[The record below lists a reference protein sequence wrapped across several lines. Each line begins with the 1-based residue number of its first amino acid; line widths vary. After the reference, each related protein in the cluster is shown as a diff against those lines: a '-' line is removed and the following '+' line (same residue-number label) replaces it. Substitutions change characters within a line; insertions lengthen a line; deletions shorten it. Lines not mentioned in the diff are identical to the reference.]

1 MGTMRYHPK
10 APFTRLLPI
19 AVLAASLGSQACGG
33 AASPDAPSKTAAGE
47 AHPLLGAAGP
57 DFSRKGVTGSKD
69 VSLHALRGKVAIV
82 DFWATWCEP
91 CKKSFPKLEE
101 LNSKYK
107 ANGLE
112 IVGISEDDDPGGI
125 PTFAGALGAR
135 FSIAWDEN
143 KAIASKWRPKS
154 MPTTFVVDR
163 QGVVRFVHFGYHDG
177 EEIEIEKEVKGLL

>member
-1 MGTMRYHPK
+1 MRYCREAQP
-10 APFTRLLPI
+10 TRFLPLV
-19 AVLAASLGSQACGG
+19 VLTASLAFQACGG
-33 AASPDAPSKTAAGE
+33 APANGPAGE
-47 AHPLLGAAGP
+47 THPLVGAAGP
-57 DFSRKGVTGSKD
+57 DFAQKGVKGGRS
-69 VSLHALRGKVAIV
+69 VSLHGLRGKVTIV

-125 PTFAGALGAR
+125 PTFADALGAK
-135 FSIAWDEN
+135 FSIAWDEG

-163 QGVVRFVHFGYHDG
+163 QGVVRFVHFGFHDG
-177 EEIEIEKEVKGLL
+177 EELEIEKEVKGLL